1 MRGVKGCSTS
11 PASAVNTCWVRRA
24 ARGWWRGL
32 KRFRVVMARLRSTAW
47 SVEDALTL
55 AFAGRSREMAAVL

>member
-1 MRGVKGCSTS
+1 M
-11 PASAVNTCWVRRA
+11 
-24 ARGWWRGL
+24 